1 MLRAQATPAPKRQE
15 ETSEIVKR
23 EKQKRMYCLLVFF
36 FSFEASAYYEEN
48 RNTRAKR
55 VRLTP
60 KGKNNKGASSL
71 LRATN
76 ILVCS
81 LVLLLLPHV

>member
-48 RNTRAKR
+48 RKTRAKR

-60 KGKNNKGASSL
+60 KGKTNKGASSP

-81 LVLLLLPHV
+81 LVQLLLPHV